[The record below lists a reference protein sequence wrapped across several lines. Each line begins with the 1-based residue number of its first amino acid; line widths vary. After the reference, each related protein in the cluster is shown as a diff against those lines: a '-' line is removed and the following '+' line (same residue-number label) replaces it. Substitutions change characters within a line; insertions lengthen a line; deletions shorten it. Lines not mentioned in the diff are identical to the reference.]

1 MARNRWKKTHKS
13 SDSGESIKLRS
24 GLEKRVAEFLDS
36 RKVGWEYETKTIDY
50 VIPAETHKYK
60 PDFILDNGIIVEAK
74 GLFDASAR
82 KKMSLVIEQHPEL
95 DIRMLFQA
103 DNTISRSSKTRYSDW
118 CKKRGFQYHVS
129 SQGIIPDEWLRKKRR
144 GRAKK

>member
-1 MARNRWKKTHKS
+1 MARSRWKKTHKA
-13 SDSGESIKLRS
+13 SDGTESKLRS
-24 GLEKRVAEFLDS
+24 GLEKRIAEFLDGS
-36 RKVGWEYETKTIDY
+36 KVGWEYETKTIEY

-95 DIRMLFQA
+95 DIRILFQA

-118 CKKRGFQYHVS
+118 CDKRGFRYHVS
-129 SQGIIPDEWLRKKRR
+129 PQGILPPDWLKKKRR
-144 GRAKK
+144 PRRAK